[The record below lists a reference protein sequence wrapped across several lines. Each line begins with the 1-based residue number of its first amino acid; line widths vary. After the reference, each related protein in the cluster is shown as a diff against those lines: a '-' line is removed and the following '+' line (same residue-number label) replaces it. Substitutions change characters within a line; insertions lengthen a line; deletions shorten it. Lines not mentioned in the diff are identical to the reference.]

1 MFDFSFSSIL
11 HSNLFNFILLV
22 LILYHLLAPVIK
34 KMIEQNTEK
43 TSNIVN
49 DSISTRDNAIQNLE
63 KTKEDYA
70 KTPQEI
76 KEINSIAENTLDSL
90 KKKSEED
97 TELSKNIIEE
107 NSVKSVNSESARI
120 MSVLTKETVEDS
132 VETARADIINRLKN
146 EDGLADKLIE
156 QAIDNLETV

>member
-1 MFDFSFSSIL
+1 
-11 HSNLFNFILLV
+11 
-22 LILYHLLAPVIK
+22 
-34 KMIEQNTEK
+34 MIEQNTEK

-70 KTPQEI
+70 KTPQAI

-132 VETARADIINRLKN
+132 VKTAKADIINRLKQ
-146 EDGLADKLIE
+146 EDELADKLIE